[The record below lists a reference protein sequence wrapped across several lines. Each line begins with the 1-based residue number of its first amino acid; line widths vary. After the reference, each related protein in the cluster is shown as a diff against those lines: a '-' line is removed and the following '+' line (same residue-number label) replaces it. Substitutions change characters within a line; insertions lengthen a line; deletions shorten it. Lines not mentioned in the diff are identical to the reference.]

1 MVLAPPES
9 PGPGEASLKFLCD
22 AMLGGLAKWLR
33 AAGHDALYASED
45 TETNDRA
52 LVRLAMHEDRALLT
66 SDGGFLERA
75 PVRDG
80 EVAFLLVPHLQV
92 EEQLRFVARHFVLTR
107 HEPRCMRCN
116 GELEELSRA
125 AAEPRV
131 PPSVADRQ
139 AEFFRCRR
147 CGRLFWY
154 GTHWE
159 RIGGRLERVFG

>member
-1 MVLAPPES
+1 M
-9 PGPGEASLKFLCD
+9 KFLCD

-45 TETNDRA
+45 VETDDRA
-52 LVRLAMHEDRALLT
+52 LVRLAMREDRALLT

-80 EVAFLLVPHLQV
+80 EVSFLLVPHLPV
-92 EEQLRFVARHFVLTR
+92 EDQLRLVAARFGLERHA
-107 HEPRCMRCN
+107 PRCMRCN
-116 GELEELSRA
+116 GELERLPRE
-125 AAEPRV
+125 AAEQHV
-131 PPSVADRQ
+131 PPKVADRQ
-139 AEFFRCRR
+139 EEFFRCEW

-159 RIGGRLERVFG
+159 RIGGCLERVFG

>member
-1 MVLAPPES
+1 M
-9 PGPGEASLKFLCD
+9 KFLCD

-45 TETNDRA
+45 VETADRA
-52 LVRLAMHEDRALLT
+52 LVRRAMREDRALLT
-66 SDGGFLERA
+66 SDGGFTERA

-80 EVAFLLVPHLQV
+80 RLAFLLVPHLPV
-92 EEQLRFVARHFVLTR
+92 EEQLRLVVESFGLAR

-116 GELEELSRA
+116 GELEELPRE

-131 PPSVADRQ
+131 PPKVAERQ
-139 AEFFRCRR
+139 EEFFRCQR